1 MGTFAK
7 GHPNLEDKKSY
18 DYMFLRNLRL
28 RITKNKKSPTV
39 PYLVGD
45 YNKLVNKFMLQ
56 ELDQKQSHLREGAA
70 LPMPYP

>member
-1 MGTFAK
+1 MITHSHVSEK
-7 GHPNLEDKKSY
+7 PEDNKK
-18 DYMFLRNLRL
+18 
-28 RITKNKKSPTV
+28 KKKKKKSPTV

-56 ELDQKQSHLREGAA
+56 EQDQKQSHLREGVA